1 MVLVVVVTV
10 VVMVVVVMV
19 VVVVIMVLQ
28 RSSTRLGF
36 LGSFRGSLG
45 GVKVEGGIRVVC
57 RSVH

>member
-1 MVLVVVVTV
+1 MVLVVVVT
-10 VVMVVVVMV
+10 VVVMV

-28 RSSTRLGF
+28 RSSTCLGF

-45 GVKVEGGIRVVC
+45 GVKVEGGIKVVC

>member
-1 MVLVVVVTV
+1 MVLVVVVT
-10 VVMVVVVMV
+10 VVVMV